1 MVKRIL
7 TAGGYTVHIAASG
20 NEAAHWCKQHSGEIH
35 LLLTDVVMPDINGRQ
50 LAERAT
56 ALLPKL
62 KVPFMSGYS
71 GDAIVHHGL
80 LGPGTDFVAKPF
92 NAAELQHKAAKSLT
106 NGGPRPRRFC
116 LRIASDADSS

>member
-56 ALLPKL
+56 ALRPKL
-62 KVPFMSGYS
+62 KVLFMSGYT
-71 GDAIVHHGL
+71 GDAIVHHGVL
-80 LGPGTDFVAKPF
+80 DSGIYFIGKPY
-92 NAAELQHKAAKSLT
+92 AAQSLAT
-106 NGGPRPRRFC
+106 KVRDVLDGSPQCG
-116 LRIASDADSS
+116 